1 MVNLMIICLKG
12 ILEEGF
18 LFNGNVNVIID
29 ANLEFLIKVTRQKA
43 KTNRYINQIYLANL
57 KRFSN

>member
-1 MVNLMIICLKG
+1 MVNLKIICLKG
-12 ILEEGF
+12 ISEEGF
-18 LFNGNVNVIID
+18 LFNGNVKIID

>member
-18 LFNGNVNVIID
+18 LFNGNVKIID

-43 KTNRYINQIYLANL
+43 KTNRYINQIYWANL